1 MDNDEFFAT
10 CPFGFEA
17 QLAQELKNLKAKR
30 VRPLSGGVA
39 FFGTIET
46 AYRACLW
53 SRTASRVLLILSRFS
68 CEDAEALYEG
78 AKGVDWTQ
86 HIGQGGTLSVR
97 ARGVNDALRNTQFVG
112 VKVKDAV
119 CDVLREARGVR
130 PDVQSIRPDVVID
143 IAVRGEK
150 ATLALDLSGESLHR
164 RGYRE
169 AGVQGIAPLKEAL
182 AAAILLKTGWS
193 NDVAEDE
200 TFLDPM
206 CGSATLCIEAAMI
219 AADMAPGLLR
229 DYWGFTGWLGHDQA
243 LWDDI
248 VTAADDALEAGLVDM
263 PRIVGSDCDPEAI
276 ALARDNA
283 KRAGLASHIEF
294 SVCDVSEIG
303 RFVRDDSRRFIIAT
317 NPPYAHRLDTEA
329 QLPQLYAA
337 FAEGLSAIPAT
348 SRLAVITPDES
359 IDDSLGLV
367 PEDTLSLFNGPIET
381 TLRLYT
387 LAPVTHETVVIST
400 LPEGRECEVAVIE
413 KNSDQFAAR
422 LRKVAKERMK
432 WARKNN
438 IACYRI
444 YDADLPDYS
453 VSIDLYHGTG
463 YHKGEV
469 FMVIAEYAP
478 PAEIDEERARK
489 RYSDVLLLAPLV
501 VGVDSSH
508 VFSKTRRRDKG
519 GSQYAH
525 ARNKSFVTRTT
536 EAGFVFEVD
545 LSGYLDTGIFLDH
558 RMTRALVGSLA
569 HDTRFLNLFAYTGTA
584 TVHAAGGWALE
595 TTTVDLSQTYLEWAQ
610 RNMELNRFTGDAHRF
625 IKADVSTWVTE
636 ERRSGRT
643 YDLIFVD
650 PPTFSNSKSMGS
662 VTWSVQR
669 DHAELLIGVSRL
681 LEEGGVAIFSC
692 NLRNFKPDYEKL
704 ERYGVAMKDITAAT
718 IPHDFERNARIHKCY
733 FMWRLGD
740 TVAAEIVETATAR

>member
-39 FFGTIET
+39 FFGTLEV

-53 SRTASRVLLILSRFS
+53 SRSASRVLLILSRFA
-68 CEDAEALYEG
+68 CADADDLY
-78 AKGVDWTQ
+78 AGVKELAWDQ
-86 HIGQGGTLSVR
+86 HIGPAATISVR
-97 ARGVNDALRNTQFVG
+97 ARGTNDALRNTQFVG

-119 CDVLREARGVR
+119 CDALREARGAR
-130 PDVQSIRPDVVID
+130 PDVQADRPDVVID

-169 AGVQGIAPLKEAL
+169 AGVQGVAPLKEAL
-182 AAAILLKTGWS
+182 AAAILLKMGWS
-193 NDVAEDE
+193 GSVADNE

-206 CGSATLCIEAAMI
+206 CGSGTLCIEAAMI
-219 AADMAPGLLR
+219 AANQAPGLLR
-229 DYWGFTGWLGHDQA
+229 DYWGFTGWLGHDPQ
-243 LWDDI
+243 LWDA
-248 VTAADDALEAGLVDM
+248 VVAAADDALEAGLAAM
-263 PRIVGSDCDPEAI
+263 PRIVGSDNDPEAI
-276 ALARDNA
+276 ALARANA
-283 KRAGLASHIEF
+283 KRVGLANYIEF
-294 SVCDVSEIG
+294 SVGDVSEMG
-303 RFVRDDSRRFIIAT
+303 RFVRDSAQSFVVAT

-337 FAEGLSAIPAT
+337 FSEGLAAMPAG
-348 SRLAVITPDES
+348 SRCAVITPDTS

-367 PEDTLSLFNGPIET
+367 PQDTCELFNGPIET
-381 TLRLYT
+381 SLRLYA
-387 LAPVTHETVVIST
+387 LVPVSHETVSVAT
-400 LPEGRECEVAVIE
+400 LPEGRVIQVAVIE

-432 WARKNN
+432 WARKNKV
-438 IACYRI
+438 ACYRI

-501 VGVDSSH
+501 VGVDPAH
-508 VFSKTRRRDKG
+508 VFSKTRRREKG

-545 LSGYLDTGIFLDH
+545 LNGYLDTGIFLDH
-558 RMTRALVGSLA
+558 RMTRCLVGSLA

-610 RNMELNRFTGDAHRF
+610 RNMEINRFTGDAHRF

-636 ERRSGRT
+636 ERRSGRS

-704 ERYGVAMKDITAAT
+704 ERYGVALKDITATT
-718 IPHDFERNARIHKCY
+718 IPHDFERNPRIHKCY
-733 FMWRLGD
+733 FLWRAGD
-740 TVAAEIVETATAR
+740 VAAAEIVGQA